1 MPLPSPS
8 RSSFRSTSPT
18 PTLVDPDPSSSA
30 RASHLHPSSAASIS
44 SKNTP
49 YKASAKSTGSNPR
62 LASAASSSTTLSSR
76 HSRQSRQSRHSA
88 QTLDSIWDFNFEEH
102 WERRQRDDAVR
113 LAELKGTV
121 PYLTFGRYE
130 EEILDRPHEHG
141 QEQGH
146 EQGQEQGHAHE
157 HEQEHAHEHG
167 HGHGHHVGFQEGAH
181 DQQERMA
188 HSPSELGRIE
198 EAEAEVLGL
207 EKRGGPLALIDNN
220 RRALRKVMRMK
231 RFHLIMIS
239 LVAFDL
245 VIVMIELIVSL
256 LTAGCMTEQI
266 YELVLESIERAHS
279 DLTPAMFA
287 CSLAPTASRDQL
299 EDAIFGINVTLLC
312 IFTLDVLFAIY
323 AFGPITYV
331 TSWVTLLDGFVVIA
345 TLCLDV
351 YFHLSTDPAAKM
363 MEAAEKGREKLEWE
377 RIAESIRL
385 NFMRQTLITETGQ
398 DIEPHVVEAHVQHEL
413 RELERKQAEEEERL
427 AQELRQGGIWRC
439 RSRHGGI

>member
-18 PTLVDPDPSSSA
+18 PTLVDPDPPST

-49 YKASAKSTGSNPR
+49 YKSSAKSTGSNPH
-62 LASAASSSTTLSSR
+62 LHSAASSSATLSSR
-76 HSRQSRQSRHSA
+76 RSRHSRNSA
-88 QTLDSIWDFNFEEH
+88 QTLDSIWDFHFEEH

-113 LAELKGTV
+113 LAELQGTV

-130 EEILDRPHEHG
+130 EEILDRPHEH
-141 QEQGH
+141 EHGH
-146 EQGQEQGHAHE
+146 EQGQGHEQQGQGQEHE
-157 HEQEHAHEHG
+157 HEHEHQHEHG
-167 HGHGHHVGFQEGAH
+167 HGHVHHVGFQEGPH
-181 DQQERMA
+181 SQQERMA

-207 EKRGGPLALIDNN
+207 EKRGGPLAWIDNN
-220 RRALRKVMRMK
+220 RRAIRGVMRMK

-287 CSLAPTASRDQL
+287 CSLAPTVGREHL
-299 EDAIFGINVTLLC
+299 ENAIFGINVTLLC

-351 YFHLSTDPAAKM
+351 YFHLSTDPAAK
-363 MEAAEKGREKLEWE
+363 
-377 RIAESIRL
+377 S
-385 NFMRQTLITETGQ
+385 
-398 DIEPHVVEAHVQHEL
+398 P
-413 RELERKQAEEEERL
+413 
-427 AQELRQGGIWRC
+427 
-439 RSRHGGI
+439 